1 MTCFGV
7 LVQALRMRIAV
18 NDYRTPREDEP
29 MKKPA
34 EAVQVLIRGSYLWPS
49 GELGIVSLR
58 MGDSK
63 LELTFDQAKTLAN
76 RIIKVME
83 G

>member
-1 MTCFGV
+1 
-7 LVQALRMRIAV
+7 
-18 NDYRTPREDEP
+18 